1 MKKILL
7 LVILPLVTVSLP
19 AQNIY
24 LIKGD
29 SVKITNCDSAELI
42 LENHTQA
49 VKGFLYNTG
58 NGRTLFKKG
67 LVKLNSSSYIIGA
80 DTLNLG
86 GSGWLQGGN
95 SFGATGVLG
104 TLDNNHLDLYSNNTQ
119 QARLTS
125 TGNFLIGTTTD
136 SSYKL
141 QLQGSGGMLNMT
153 QSLTGS
159 TALPAIN
166 LYAKWRTSGIPTAF
180 RLNVQDSAL
189 NASSNLMEVIENGI
203 TRFKLPAN
211 GPRVIFNS
219 FGLQLQTNGN
229 TPGGISLNGSGANNN
244 SLIVSS
250 NFNLGATTGITS
262 ASDALLFSSAVIT
275 HTTGTVNLI
284 RTSASFVPTSGSGV
298 FNMLNLASGINQT
311 GGASAITRGLYV
323 NPNIINATDFRAIEV
338 ATGKSVF
345 NGAVN
350 ITGDNGYSQLRLV
363 THYTPTSSSDTN
375 GAAGDTAVDDNY
387 FYYKTSTGWKR
398 AALTTF

>member
-1 MKKILL
+1 
-7 LVILPLVTVSLP
+7 
-19 AQNIY
+19 
-24 LIKGD
+24 
-29 SVKITNCDSAELI
+29 
-42 LENHTQA
+42 
-49 VKGFLYNTG
+49 
-58 NGRTLFKKG
+58 
-67 LVKLNSSSYIIGA
+67 
-80 DTLNLG
+80 
-86 GSGWLQGGN
+86 
-95 SFGATGVLG
+95 
-104 TLDNNHLDLYSNNTQ
+104 
-119 QARLTS
+119 
-125 TGNFLIGTTTD
+125 
-136 SSYKL
+136 
-141 QLQGSGGMLNMT
+141 
-153 QSLTGS
+153 
-159 TALPAIN
+159 
-166 LYAKWRTSGIPTAF
+166 
-180 RLNVQDSAL
+180 
-189 NASSNLMEVIENGI
+189 MEVIENGI